1 MDTSSIIIIII
12 YIIGVII
19 VFKLHITEL
28 GMLLLNPIILLAII
42 VVSLGSWVS
51 LLFIKIFK

>member
-1 MDTSSIIIIII
+1 MDTLSIIIIII

>member
-1 MDTSSIIIIII
+1 MI

-19 VFKLHITEL
+19 VFRLHITEF

-51 LLFIKIFK
+51 LLFIKILK

>member
-19 VFKLHITEL
+19 VFKLHITEF

>member
-19 VFKLHITEL
+19 VFKLHITEF
-28 GMLLLNPIILLAII
+28 GMLLLNPIILLSII

>member
-1 MDTSSIIIIII
+1 MDTSSIIIMII

-19 VFKLHITEL
+19 VFRLHITEF

>member
-1 MDTSSIIIIII
+1 MDTSSIIIIMI

-19 VFKLHITEL
+19 VFRLHITEF

>member
-19 VFKLHITEL
+19 VFKLHINEF

-42 VVSLGSWVS
+42 VVSLGSWIS

>member
-19 VFKLHITEL
+19 VFKLHITEF

-42 VVSLGSWVS
+42 VVSLGSWIS

>member
-1 MDTSSIIIIII
+1 MDTSSIIIIMI

-19 VFKLHITEL
+19 VFRLHITEF

-51 LLFIKIFK
+51 LLFIKILK

>member
-1 MDTSSIIIIII
+1 MDTSSIIVIII

-19 VFKLHITEL
+19 VFKLHITEF